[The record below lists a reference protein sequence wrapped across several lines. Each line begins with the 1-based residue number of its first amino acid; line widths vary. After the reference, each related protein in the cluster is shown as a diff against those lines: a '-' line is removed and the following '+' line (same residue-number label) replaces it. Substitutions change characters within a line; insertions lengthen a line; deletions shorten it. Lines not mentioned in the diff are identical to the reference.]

1 MIGSNMSDPVL
12 IGPLFAWPLEMNTS
26 GQSDKRKNVLV
37 VEDEDVLLELL
48 RGTLEANGFNVLT
61 AMDGVEAIRLYREH
75 GKDIAVV
82 LTDMGLPAIGGW
94 EVLDEILKMN
104 PSAKVICA
112 SGFLD
117 SSLRD
122 EMIAAGAVEFI
133 QKPYSYDSLI
143 ALLRKLADPDSR

>member
-1 MIGSNMSDPVL
+1 MTS
-12 IGPLFAWPLEMNTS
+12 S
-26 GQSDKRKNVLV
+26 GQSDNRKTVLL

-48 RGTLEANGFNVLT
+48 RGMLEANGFKVLI
-61 AMDGVEAIRLYREH
+61 AMDGVEAIRLYRER

-82 LTDMGLPAIGGW
+82 LTDMGLPALGGW
-94 EVLDEILKMN
+94 EVLEEILKID

-117 SSLRD
+117 NSLRD

-133 QKPYSYDSLI
+133 QKPYSYEGLI
-143 ALLRKLADPDSR
+143 ALLRKLANMDSR